1 MIGHSVATL
10 TRTSVTWKV
19 CYYPWCFLIWAP
31 NPNPY
36 KYRDS
41 KNNVNYF
48 ITVFFL
54 NVVGKAFWLDDVGF
68 VWWYS
73 IEDEVEINI
82 VGFVLWNSVE
92 LGDDNSD
99 VIMKTEKITQVK
111 NSKF

>member
-1 MIGHSVATL
+1 MLEKLSG
-10 TRTSVTWKV
+10 
-19 CYYPWCFLIWAP
+19 LIT
-31 NPNPY
+31 Y
-36 KYRDS
+36 
-41 KNNVNYF
+41 
-48 ITVFFL
+48 
-54 NVVGKAFWLDDVGF
+54 DVGF